1 MEINLSFILC
11 LYFSC
16 LINTYMISHNR
27 FPNGL
32 LLLVVA
38 FLINRVHIILREI
51 SGSKIA
57 LLLLIASSALAMDLV
72 ITSRQLVK
80 IIMRKIKETHKVKEI
95 SPGPRKPY
103 SGMPWAHHTN
113 YYSVWKYEIQDSYV
127 IHKGITQCTLFCL
140 FLLNS
145 GHLRL
150 ISPGTPNDRAITT
163 ENETLRYNSESVR
176 VMPVTGFQCHAIQNI
191 SK

>member
-1 MEINLSFILC
+1 MKTVSMEINLSFILC

-27 FPNGL
+27 FSNGL

-80 IIMRKIKETHKVKEI
+80 IIMCKIKETHKVKKI
-95 SPGPRKPY
+95 SPGPRKPH
-103 SGMPWAHHTN
+103 SGMP
-113 YYSVWKYEIQDSYV
+113 
-127 IHKGITQCTLFCL
+127 
-140 FLLNS
+140 
-145 GHLRL
+145 
-150 ISPGTPNDRAITT
+150 
-163 ENETLRYNSESVR
+163 
-176 VMPVTGFQCHAIQNI
+176 
-191 SK
+191 